1 MRIGSAVWMFIV
13 GALLVSGCSV
23 FPGLRVLTG
32 QQDAAEAARSVESLD
47 LVMADKSGGTDPLL
61 LLIGDRIE
69 AANPY
74 VDVIEVRSDP
84 ATHIFTLS
92 MIYMPPQSADTAQGA
107 REQNDLLRRTVEIA
121 WQAALA
127 ENDDADI
134 FRVTFLYPNAVDT
147 LDNGP
152 SFIGI
157 IGPNF
162 QIQRADAATYLS
174 GQRSLQAFGGLL
186 ADGTMIYS
194 QPEAVELYAGSPNHP
209 MFVLPSA
216 ETGS

>member
-1 MRIGSAVWMFIV
+1 MRIGSAVWMLIV

-32 QQDAAEAARSVESLD
+32 QQDVTEASRSVESLD
-47 LVMADKSGGTDPLL
+47 MVMADKSGGTDPLL

-92 MIYMPPQSADTAQGA
+92 MIYVPPQTANTAQGA
-107 REQNDLLRRTVEIA
+107 REQNDLIRRTVEIA

-127 ENDDADI
+127 ENDDADT
-134 FRVTFLYPNAVDT
+134 FRVMFLFPNEIAT

-152 SFIGI
+152 SFIGVM
-157 IGPNF
+157 GPNF
-162 QIQRADAATYLS
+162 QIERSDAAAYLS
-174 GQRSLQAFGGLL
+174 GQPSLQAFGGLL
-186 ADGTMIYS
+186 ADGTLIYN